1 MTVEKWLEDSVKSA
15 DDISKQ
21 GSKSNFGPVEKSK
34 FSSHK
39 PQEENSVSNIEK
51 SSKVDVSSDLS
62 DPNRILYTNHKY
74 TNLHL
79 KSIET
84 MAGSNDKVVK
94 AKNDSKKLSRQA
106 CKNVPEDFIQASD
119 SNFSTQSFIS
129 QEDHSVSKIENLQ
142 ESTKK
147 IVNDKMETE
156 VEKDEILDLAKTKK
170 NLDFQMFVYE
180 DHEEFSFPIWDMDNK
195 CNIFATIEV
204 VEDCLEISEQF
215 RLNTGYIF
223 AENILFRSIYCEI
236 LPDKSSRH
244 GMVEFLFKFWVEKFM
259 PC

>member
-15 DDISKQ
+15 DEISNQ
-21 GSKSNFGPVEKSK
+21 GFKLSLVDKSEL
-34 FSSHK
+34 SSHK
-39 PQEENSVSNIEK
+39 SQEENSVSNIEK
-51 SSKVDVSSDLS
+51 SSKVDVGSGLS
-62 DPNRILYTNHKY
+62 DPSRILYTNHKY
-74 TNLHL
+74 TKLHL

-106 CKNVPEDFIQASD
+106 CKNVPEGFIHASDLND
-119 SNFSTQSFIS
+119 SNFSTQSFKS
-129 QEDHSVSKIENLQ
+129 QEDHSVSKIENLR

-147 IVNDKMETE
+147 IVNDKIETE

-180 DHEEFSFPIWDMDNK
+180 DHEEFSLPIWDMDNK

-204 VEDCLEISEQF
+204 VEDCLEIPKEVRQ
-215 RLNTGYIF
+215 NTGYIF
-223 AENILFRSIYCEI
+223 AEHILFRLIYCKI
-236 LPDKSSRH
+236 LPDKSFGH
-244 GMVEFLFKFWVEKFM
+244 GMFEFRISSGKG
-259 PC
+259 